1 MKQMFD
7 IERTLAEGLVI
18 SIVINK
24 GILESQIHRTIL
36 D

>member
-24 GILESQIHRTIL
+24 GI
-36 D
+36 